1 MAFWEYFPLLLPVWT
16 NDLTHRRKWEKC
28 LENDTV
34 KWHPLLVFAFLQ
46 NPVSISYIPGNDLTM
61 RRRTV
66 ALKPFNSFMTVWGKH
81 ILHLVDNVIR
91 DFETLSWLLDFVKN
105 GPRKKGINFRGCKTF
120 TMCSICVDHK
130 KQSQKQKTYKSYP
143 FTQPCNSSSQ
153 IPVFLLCPFRKCSL
167 CMKNTFFT
175 ECSFK
180 MSMSILSILP
190 RPNNWHST

>member
-1 MAFWEYFPLLLPVWT
+1 M
-16 NDLTHRRKWEKC
+16 
-28 LENDTV
+28 
-34 KWHPLLVFAFLQ
+34 LVFAFLQ

-130 KQSQKQKTYKSYP
+130 KQSKSKKRTSHTLLLNLVILALK
-143 FTQPCNSSSQ
+143 FLSFFCVHLENVHCAWK
-153 IPVFLLCPFRKCSL
+153 IRFLLNALSKCL
-167 CMKNTFFT
+167 
-175 ECSFK
+175 
-180 MSMSILSILP
+180 
-190 RPNNWHST
+190 WAY

>member
-1 MAFWEYFPLLLPVWT
+1 MHFFTAKTIHSSKMAFWEYFPLLLPVWT

-34 KWHPLLVFAFLQ
+34 KWHPLVFAFLQ

-130 KQSQKQKTYKSYP
+130 KQSQKQKNVQVIP
-143 FTQPCNSSSQ
+143 FY
-153 IPVFLLCPFRKCSL
+153 
-167 CMKNTFFT
+167 
-175 ECSFK
+175 
-180 MSMSILSILP
+180 
-190 RPNNWHST
+190 STL